1 MQGEK
6 GLRRGNYTLEP
17 AHCRCGM
24 EGLANDKQIINKW
37 YSLFRKGKIILRDLM
52 HEIQRV
58 RNPCVQS
65 AGPTL
70 GCNTFLLLLL
80 FHPATGIAPAAP
92 FVPGTACM
100 CCMEPA
106 QV

>member
-17 AHCRCGM
+17 AHWRCGM
-24 EGLANDKQIINKW
+24 EGLTNYKQIINKQ
-37 YSLFRKGKIILRDLM
+37 YSLFRKGKIILHDLM
-52 HEIQRV
+52 HEIQGV
-58 RNPCVQS
+58 WNPYIQS
-65 AGPTL
+65 AGPPL

-80 FHPATGIAPAAP
+80 FHPATGICPAAP
-92 FVPGTACM
+92 FIPGTACM

-106 QV
+106 QA